1 MKHLGQKSLLP
12 TQYDPSLLEAVPRS
26 VSSTAMGYDVWHAYE
41 VSVLY
46 STGNRVC
53 GILKFTY
60 DAKSDKVVESKSLKL
75 YLYSL
80 SLKRFAGETPRDA
93 LAGYEWVFARDLAAL
108 LGTPVWC
115 HFFTEYTTTQE
126 VMSGFEL
133 LENAKP
139 IPLYA
144 RPQDGALRHVKVFTH
159 RIQTFCPITGQP
171 DYGTLYLE
179 MKGKNTADSI
189 VYIQDQINAMCGQE
203 AFHED
208 VVNRVYEHFRKTFD
222 ADMIMV
228 ACLYTRRGGIDICP
242 VRFNHV
248 SLAPTLLIDPY
259 VLPMTTFR
267 R

>member
-41 VSVLY
+41 VSVLD
-46 STGNRVC
+46 SKGTRVC

-80 SLKRFAGETPRDA
+80 SLKSFDEMTPRDA
-93 LAGYEWVFARDLAAL
+93 ISAYEWIFARDLAAL

-115 HFFTEYTTTQE
+115 RFFTEYTTMQE
-126 VMSGFEL
+126 VMTGYDL

-159 RIQTFCPITGQP
+159 QMQTFCPITGQP
-171 DYGTLYLE
+171 DYGSLYLE
-179 MKGKNTADSI
+179 MKGRYIPDSI
-189 VYIQDQINAMCGQE
+189 FYIQKEINAMCGQE

-208 VVNRVYEHFRKTFD
+208 VVNRVYEHFRKTCN
-222 ADMIMV
+222 ADMLMV

-242 VRFNHV
+242 VRFNHM

>member
-1 MKHLGQKSLLP
+1 MKHLGQQSSLPLE
-12 TQYDPSLLEAVPRS
+12 YDPSLLESVPRNEPFS
-26 VSSTAMGYDVWHAYE
+26 GMGYDVWHAYE
-41 VSVLY
+41 VRAL
-46 STGNRVC
+46 TANGNVVC
-53 GILKFTY
+53 GVLKFTY
-60 DAKSDKVVESKSLKL
+60 DATSDKVVESKSLKL

-80 SLKRFAGETPRDA
+80 SLKRFTGEIPQNA
-93 LAGYEWVFARDLAAL
+93 ISEYEWVFARDLAAL

-115 HFFTEYTTTQE
+115 RFFTEYTTTQE

-139 IPLYA
+139 TPLCT
-144 RPQDGALRHVKVFTH
+144 RPQYRELRHVKVFTH

-171 DYGTLYLE
+171 DYGTLYLD
-179 MKGKNTADSI
+179 MKGRNIPDSI
-189 VYIQDQINAMCGQE
+189 RYIQDQINAVCGQK

-208 VVNRVYEHFRKTFD
+208 VANHFYEHFRKTFV

>member
-41 VSVLY
+41 VSVLD
-46 STGNRVC
+46 SKGTRVC

-80 SLKRFAGETPRDA
+80 SLERFDEGGPWYAIA
-93 LAGYEWVFARDLAAL
+93 AYEQVFARDLAAL

-115 HFFTEYTTTQE
+115 RFFTEYTTTQE

-144 RPQDGALRHVKVFTH
+144 RPQYGELRHVKVFTH

-208 VVNRVYEHFRKTFD
+208 VVNRVYEHFRETCK